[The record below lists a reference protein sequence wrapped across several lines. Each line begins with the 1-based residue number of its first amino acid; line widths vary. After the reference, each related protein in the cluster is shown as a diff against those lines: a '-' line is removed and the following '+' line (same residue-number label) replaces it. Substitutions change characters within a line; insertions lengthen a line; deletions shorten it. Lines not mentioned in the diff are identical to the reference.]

1 MVFRVKYRNLK
12 GKTVDEVFQA
22 PNKTILY
29 YNLQNRGVL
38 PIEILEQE
46 DGPAVKQDI
55 KTATRVSEDDG
66 KRGIRIPVAVFA
78 IVLMLAG
85 VPFGMFL
92 MRKMDAPRAEAMPE
106 TKGESPKVSEQVP
119 QVERTPVATKA
130 QQANTVPQVERVPL
144 AAKVQETYTAP
155 PAVRTPQVE
164 VEPIIRAPSSK
175 PGGRRKPGE
184 PVVGVQQQT
193 ASPVAGRPNT
203 YTVVAGDTI
212 YSIAKRF
219 YGKVSAW
226 KAIRDANKSV
236 ISADNRVHPGDTITL
251 P

>member
-66 KRGIRIPVAVFA
+66 KRGIRIPVTVFA

-92 MRKMDAPRAEAMPE
+92 MRKMDAPRVEAMPE
-106 TKGESPKVSEQVP
+106 VKGESSKAAEHEL

-144 AAKVQETYTAP
+144 TTKVQETYTAP
-155 PAVRTPQVE
+155 QVHQSSQAE
-164 VEPIIRAPSSK
+164 VKPIIRVPSPK

-184 PVVGVQQQT
+184 PVVGIPQQSST
-193 ASPVAGRPNT
+193 PVTGRPNT

-219 YGKVSAW
+219 YGSVSAW

-236 ISADNRVHPGDTITL
+236 ISADNRVCAGDTISL